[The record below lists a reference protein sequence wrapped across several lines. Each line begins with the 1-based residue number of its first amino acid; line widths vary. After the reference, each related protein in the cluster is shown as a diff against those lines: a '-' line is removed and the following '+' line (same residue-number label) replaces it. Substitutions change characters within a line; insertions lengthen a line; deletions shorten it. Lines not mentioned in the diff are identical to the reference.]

1 MNSEYR
7 VGIGFDSHPLVDGRD
22 LFLGGI
28 KIDYP
33 KGLLGH
39 SDGDVVIH
47 SLIDAFLG
55 ACSLPDIGEMFPPAD
70 NKYKDVSSLILLK
83 DAYSIVEKNNY
94 IIVNADI
101 TVIANEPEISIFKE
115 RMKKVLIQSMNIE
128 EDGINI
134 KGKTPEGL
142 TGLSDAIASI
152 AVVLLRKKGR

>member
-115 RMKKVLIQSMNIE
+115 QMKKVLIQSMNIE

-142 TGLSDAIASI
+142 AGLSDAIASI